1 MLSLSV
7 SVASRETERSA
18 KVLDVS
24 TPQFQTMDDAVG
36 DCGLCARTW
45 AVSDVRD
52 EIRAHKTFKWLFMLG
67 VFGIVIGGVLTVGEV
82 YVAGLSLLAISLAS
96 MVRGVFVSRKTLWAI
111 PKIGVDQ
118 HNEQAVQRAQKESTR
133 SVRVWLWTSPWV
145 SGVVIYFFITRGV
158 WMGILLATL
167 TLLGVGVFAGTEAF
181 RRRYKREV
189 RCPTRLKTRLSIAFM
204 NKNLDKTLEMLTET
218 WLTTQPEAGSLDG

>member
-1 MLSLSV
+1 M
-7 SVASRETERSA
+7 
-18 KVLDVS
+18 LDVS

-67 VFGIVIGGVLTVGEV
+67 VFGIVIGGALTVGEV
-82 YVAGLSLLAISLAS
+82 YVAGLSLLALSLAS
-96 MVRGVFVSRKTLWAI
+96 MVRGVFVSRKTLRAI
-111 PKIGVDQ
+111 PKIDVDQ
-118 HNEQAVQRAQKESTR
+118 HNEQAVQRTQKEATR

-158 WMGILLATL
+158 RMGIFLAIL
-167 TLLGVGVFAGTEAF
+167 VMLGVGAFAGAEAL
-181 RRRYKREV
+181 RRRHKREV
-189 RCPTRLKTRLSIAFM
+189 HCPVCLKIRLAIGSM
-204 NKNLDKTLEMLTET
+204 HKNLDKTLETLAET
-218 WLTTQPEAGSLDG
+218 WATM